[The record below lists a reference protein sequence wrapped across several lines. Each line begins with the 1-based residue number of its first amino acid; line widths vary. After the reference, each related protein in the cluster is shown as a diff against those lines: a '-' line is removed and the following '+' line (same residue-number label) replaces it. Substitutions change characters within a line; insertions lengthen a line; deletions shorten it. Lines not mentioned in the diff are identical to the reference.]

1 MVTWREQLERA
12 VRLARPRCRR
22 CANGYVTVEWREAD
36 GWTPVQHHWVYSDE
50 MFDCCPVLNGGYAAW
65 ESHEL
70 LWLALEPHLGRADY
84 GETSFARREFAEAA
98 A

>member
-12 VRLARPRCRR
+12 IALARPRCRR
-22 CANGYVTVEWREAD
+22 CANSYVTVEWND
-36 GWTPVQHHWVYSDE
+36 YLGWVPVQHHWVYSDALA
-50 MFDCCPVLNGGYAAW
+50 DCCPALNGGYPAW

-70 LWLALEPHLGRADY
+70 LWATLDEYLGRADY
-84 GETSFARREFAEAA
+84 GEESFARREYAEAA